1 MTVAMSP
8 GTTFAG
14 YQVESLVGRGGMGV
28 VYRATDLSLQR
39 PVALKLIAP
48 ELAEDERFR
57 ARFLREPR
65 LAASLDHPNVVPIYQ
80 AGEHGGQLYLAMRF
94 VAGSDLASVL
104 ERRRTLVPD
113 RALAILAQIAAALDA
128 AHRRGLVHRDVK
140 PANVLLDEEE
150 HAYLTDFGI
159 TKQLRGVST
168 DTGRVVGT
176 LDYLAPEQIRGEK
189 VDGRADCYALACVL
203 YECLAGAPPFRR
215 KSEAETMWAHIQEEP
230 TGLAGHQTLDPV
242 LRTGLAKDRDER
254 YPSCSALVAA
264 AERALARPAIRPS
277 EAREAPERAGRD
289 PEVHVG
295 PAPTTEERKLV
306 TVLFAE
312 LGFEQELQRDPERL
326 RDLLERVTAIAGDEL
341 AVSGGTI
348 DSALG
353 DAVLATFG
361 SPVAQE
367 DHVERALHAALATRS
382 ALVSRFGDALS
393 LRIGIES
400 GQVIAGGGSGGRPT
414 ITGQPLVAAGRLAR
428 CAASGEILVGERTAT
443 TARGAFELRRVEGGY
458 QLVRVLAAE
467 RPASAR
473 QLGRAFVGRGAELG
487 LLRATHERVADQGQ
501 AHLATIVG
509 DAGVGKTSLVHAL
522 RDRLA
527 PRDGCWYTG
536 RCLAYGRAIT
546 YHPLAE
552 ILRARLGIQ
561 PGDPPE
567 VVRDRLGDP
576 EILGLTLGLDP
587 PDRLHPHEARDRLHD
602 AWIGLLGEICSG
614 GPVTVVVEDLHWAE
628 PALLE
633 LLGKAA
639 RDVRSPLLLLTTA
652 RPELI
657 DRQPDWGVARGSASR
672 LWLEPLSAAEAEQ
685 MLAKIAGELPDAVRR
700 LVLKRAE
707 GNPFFVEEVLGSL
720 LDEGVLRREAGR
732 WVASRVPA
740 TLDVADS
747 VQGVIGA
754 RIDLLP
760 AAEKSALQVAAVI
773 GRSFWEDAVRAVA
786 ESTEPDLRLLEERDF
801 VRRCPQSSLEGQ
813 REYVFK
819 HALTREVAYGS
830 LPAARKA
837 LAHARFAEWLE
848 AAGGGDDE
856 HAPALAH
863 HYAEAVSP
871 EYVDFAWAAD
881 DPHAA
886 ALRKRAVRWLRR
898 AGELAFGRYELADA
912 AALYRQAVEFEPD
925 AAGRSELWA
934 AAAWASMLRFE
945 TDDFRDAMEHA
956 LELRPPRRAAA
967 RLYAELSREGSRPYM
982 WKHPP
987 PRDLVERWIESAL
1000 ELAEPGSEARA
1011 AAVAAW
1017 AHLDP
1022 PRRAHAVHEAVELA
1036 EKVGDPLLRADAYE
1050 ARTKLAVAQGRLADA
1065 GTWADRKLA
1074 LLPRIADPDRRSAQW
1089 VNAEFVYLRM
1099 GRLADGR
1106 RAAEQH
1112 DQISARLTPHHEV
1125 HAAAFLLLADTIGGN
1140 WRHARGQAARAEAA
1154 CAANAD
1160 TPCQFNWRGLLMASL
1175 VHAQLGDDREAR
1187 RLEELAAEALTQH
1200 GPLAKEPALLRLAML
1215 RGDLETLE
1223 ELLAVNPELDF
1234 WDVDYPAARLDGL
1247 AALDDRRGVEAEA
1260 PRVLDVGGYVEP
1272 FAMRALGKVRQD
1284 TALLRRAAARFE
1296 ELGLSWR
1303 AAETRAGGLEPRV
1316 GGWER

>member
-1 MTVAMSP
+1 MEYAVTAAISP
-8 GTTFAG
+8 GATFAG

-48 ELAEDERFR
+48 ELAQDERFR

-80 AGEHGGQLYLAMRF
+80 AGEHLGQLYLAMRF

-104 ERRRTLVPD
+104 ERQRTLMPEH
-113 RALAILAQIAAALDA
+113 ALAILAQIAAALDA

-168 DTGRVVGT
+168 DTGRVMGT

-215 KSEAETMWAHIQEEP
+215 QSEAETLWAQIQEEAA
-230 TGLAGHQTLDPV
+230 GLAGYQVLDPV
-242 LRTGLAKDRDER
+242 LRTGLSKDRDDR
-254 YPSCSALVAA
+254 FPNCSALIAA
-264 AERALARPAIRPS
+264 AQRSLELPAIGPS
-277 EAREAPERAGRD
+277 EAREALDQAGRD
-289 PEVHVG
+289 PEVYVG
-295 PAPTTEERKLV
+295 RAPTTEERKLV

-312 LGFEQELQRDPERL
+312 LSFEQELQRDPERL
-326 RDLLERVTAIAGDEL
+326 RDVLERVRTIAGEEL
-341 AVSGGTI
+341 AVSGGTS
-348 DSALG
+348 DPALG

-367 DHVERALHAALATRS
+367 DHAERALRAALATRS
-382 ALVSRFGDALS
+382 ALASRFGDALS
-393 LRIGIES
+393 LKIGIES
-400 GQVIAGGGSGGRPT
+400 GQVIAGGAPDGRPT
-414 ITGQPLVAAGRLAR
+414 VTGQPLVAAGRLAR
-428 CAASGEILVGERTAT
+428 SAASGQILVGERTAAT
-443 TARGAFELRRVEGGY
+443 VRGAFELRRVEGGH
-458 QLVRVLAAE
+458 QLLRVLAVG
-467 RPASAR
+467 RPGTAR
-473 QLGRAFVGRGAELG
+473 QLGRAFVGRESELS
-487 LLRATHERVADQGQ
+487 LLKATHERVADQGQ
-501 AHLATIVG
+501 AHLASIVG

-527 PRDGCWYTG
+527 PGDACWYTG

-552 ILRARLGIQ
+552 ILRARLGIL
-561 PGDPPE
+561 PGDSPAA
-567 VVRDRLGDP
+567 VRERLGDRA
-576 EILGLTLGLDP
+576 ILGLTLGLDP
-587 PDRLHPHEARDRLHD
+587 PDRLHPHEARDRLHE
-602 AWIGLLGEICSG
+602 AWIELLGEMCSE

-639 RDVRSPLLLLTTA
+639 RDLRSPLLLLTTA

-672 LWLEPLSAAEAEQ
+672 LWLEPLSEAEAEQ
-685 MLAKIAGELPDAVRR
+685 MLVEIAGELPEAVRR

-720 LDEGVLRREAGR
+720 LDQGILRRDAGR
-732 WVASRVPA
+732 WIASHVPA

-747 VQGVIGA
+747 VQGVVGA

-760 AAEKSALQVAAVI
+760 APEKAALQVAAVI
-773 GRSFWEDAVRAVA
+773 GRSFWEGAVRALA
-786 ESTEPDLRLLEERDF
+786 ETKEPDLQLLEERDF
-801 VRRCPQSSLEGQ
+801 IRRSPHSSLEGQ

-830 LPAARKA
+830 LPAARRA

-848 AAGGGDDE
+848 SAGGGDDK

-863 HYAEAVSP
+863 HYAQAVSP
-871 EYVDFAWAAD
+871 EYADLAWAAD
-881 DPHAA
+881 DTRAA
-886 ALRKRAVRWLRR
+886 ALRKQAVHWLRR
-898 AGELAFGRYELADA
+898 AGELAFGRYEMADA
-912 AALYRQAVEFEPD
+912 AALYRSAVELEPEE
-925 AAGRSELWA
+925 AARSELWEA
-934 AAAWASMLRFE
+934 AAQASLLWFD
-945 TDDFRDAMEHA
+945 TDSFREAMERA
-956 LELRPPRRAAA
+956 LDLRPPRSAAA
-967 RLYAELSREGSRPYM
+967 RLYGELSREGSRPYI

-987 PRDLVERWIESAL
+987 SHDVVEQWIEKAL

-1017 AHLDP
+1017 ASLDP
-1022 PRRAHAVHEAVELA
+1022 PRRAAAAKEAVELA
-1036 EKVGDPLLRADAYE
+1036 EEHGDPVLRADAYE
-1050 ARTKLAVAQGRLADA
+1050 AQAKVAVAQGHLAEA

-1074 LLPRIADPDRRSAQW
+1074 LVPRIADPDRRCAQYII
-1089 VNAEFVYLRM
+1089 ATFVCLRI
-1099 GRLADGR
+1099 GRLADGL
-1106 RAAEQH
+1106 RAAERH

-1125 HAAAFLLLADTIGGN
+1125 HAAAFLLLAETIGGD
-1140 WRHARGQAARAEAA
+1140 WKGARGQSARAEAA
-1154 CAANAD
+1154 CASNAD

-1175 VHAQLGDDREAR
+1175 AHAQLGDDREAR
-1187 RLEELAAEALTQH
+1187 RLEELAADALTLQ

-1223 ELLAVNPELDF
+1223 QLLAVNPEIDF
-1234 WDVDYPAARLDGL
+1234 FDVDYPAARLDGL
-1247 AALDDRRGVEAEA
+1247 AAVDDRGGVEAEA
-1260 PRVLDVGGYVEP
+1260 PRALDVGGYVEP

-1284 TALLRRAAARFE
+1284 SFLLDRAMTRFE

-1303 AAETRAGGLEPRV
+1303 AAETKARWLEP
-1316 GGWER
+1316 

>member
-1 MTVAMSP
+1 VTVAISP
-8 GTTFAG
+8 GATFAG

-28 VYRATDLSLQR
+28 VYRAMDLSLQR

-48 ELAEDERFR
+48 ELAQDERFR

-80 AGEHGGQLYLAMRF
+80 AGEHRGQLYLAMRF

-104 ERRRTLVPD
+104 ERQRTLMPE

-159 TKQLRGVST
+159 TKQLRAVST
-168 DTGRVVGT
+168 DTGRVIGT

-189 VDGRADCYALACVL
+189 VDGRADCYALACVA

-215 KSEAETMWAHIQEEP
+215 QSEAETLWAHIQEEP
-230 TGLAGHQTLDPV
+230 AGLAGYQTLDPV
-242 LRTGLAKDRDER
+242 LRTGLAKDRDDR
-254 YPSCSALVAA
+254 YASCSALIAA
-264 AERALARPAIRPS
+264 AQRALERPAIGPS
-277 EAREAPERAGRD
+277 EAREAPERAGRG

-312 LGFEQELQRDPERL
+312 LGFKEELQRDPERL
-326 RDLLERVTAIAGDEL
+326 RDLLERVRAIAGEEL

-348 DSALG
+348 DYALG

-367 DHVERALHAALATRS
+367 DHAERALHAALATRS
-382 ALVSRFGDALS
+382 ALASRFGDALS
-393 LRIGIES
+393 LQIGIES
-400 GQVIAGGGSGGRPT
+400 GQVIAGGALGGGPT
-414 ITGQPLVAAGRLAR
+414 VTGQPLVAAGRLAR
-428 CAASGEILVGERTAT
+428 SAASGQILVGERTAA
-443 TARGAFELRRVEGGY
+443 TARGAFELRQVEGGH
-458 QLVRVLAAE
+458 QLVRVLAVE
-467 RPASAR
+467 GPETER
-473 QLGRAFVGRGAELG
+473 QLGRAFVGREAELG
-487 LLRATHERVADQGQ
+487 LLTATYERVADQCQ

-527 PRDGCWYTG
+527 PGDACWYTG

-552 ILRARLGIQ
+552 ILRARLGIL
-561 PGDPPE
+561 PGDPPAA
-567 VVRDRLGDP
+567 VRDRLGDRA
-576 EILGLTLGLDP
+576 ILGLTLGLDP
-587 PDRLHPHEARDRLHD
+587 PDRLHPHEARDRLHE
-602 AWIGLLGEICSG
+602 AWIGLLGEMCSG

-657 DRQPDWGVARGSASR
+657 DRQSDWGVARGSASR
-672 LWLEPLSAAEAEQ
+672 LWLEPLSEAEAEE
-685 MLAKIAGELPDAVRR
+685 MLAEIAGELPDAVRR

-720 LDEGVLRREAGR
+720 LDHGVLRREAGR
-732 WVASRVPA
+732 WVASGVPA

-760 AAEKSALQVAAVI
+760 AAEKAALQLAAVM
-773 GRSFWEDAVRAVA
+773 GRSFWEGAVRALA
-786 ESTEPDLRLLEERDF
+786 ETTEPDLQLLEERDF
-801 VRRCPQSSLEGQ
+801 VRQSPQSSLEGQ

-830 LPAARKA
+830 LPAGRSA
-837 LAHARFAEWLE
+837 LAHAGFAEWLE
-848 AAGGGDDE
+848 RAGGRDDK

-871 EYVDFAWAAD
+871 QHADFVWAGDVARAD
-881 DPHAA
+881 
-886 ALRKRAVRWLRR
+886 ALRKQAVRWLRR

-912 AALYRQAVEFEPD
+912 AALYRQAVELEPD

-934 AAAWASMLRFE
+934 AAAWASMLRFD

-987 PRDLVERWIESAL
+987 ARDLVEGWIESAL

-1036 EKVGDPLLRADAYE
+1036 EQLGDPLLRADAYE
-1050 ARTKLAVAQGRLADA
+1050 ARAKLAVAQGRLADA

-1074 LLPRIADPDRRSAQW
+1074 LVPRIADPDRRCAQW
-1089 VNAEFVYLRM
+1089 INAEFVYLRM

-1125 HAAAFLLLADTIGGN
+1125 HAAAFLLLADTIGGD
-1140 WRHARGQAARAEAA
+1140 WRHAHGQTARAEAA

-1160 TPCQFNWRGLLMASL
+1160 TPCQFNWRGLLMAAL
-1175 VHAQLGDDREAR
+1175 AHAQLGDDREAR
-1187 RLEELAAEALTQH
+1187 RLEELAADALTLQ

-1223 ELLAVNPELDF
+1223 QLLAVNPEIDF

-1247 AALDDRRGVEAEA
+1247 AAVDDRRCVEAEA
-1260 PRVLDVGGYVEP
+1260 PRALDVGGYVEP

-1284 TALLRRAAARFE
+1284 GALIDRAAKRFE

-1303 AAETRAGGLEPRV
+1303 AAETRAG
-1316 GGWER
+1316 